1 MTKLTSDLAGI
12 LANAGSFDYPFDSL
26 KLIGKIKSPDN
37 AFRIFTWNIFLSN
50 ETFKNFGI
58 IQVKPEKDKN
68 CQVIILHDNT
78 HIDSVNNSKLSPG
91 NWYGALYY
99 RIIPVRISGIDYY
112 TLLGLDSYS
121 PYISKKIIDVLY
133 FDQGRTVIGAPIY
146 NIKGKLHSRMI
157 FSYSARISMMLNY
170 DEMLKS
176 IVFDHLAPS
185 ESRYTGQYEFYGPDF
200 SFDGLIFKE
209 NQWVLVEDVKPNR
222 PARSGKKDRRPS
234 SNKL

>member
-1 MTKLTSDLAGI
+1 
-12 LANAGSFDYPFDSL
+12 
-26 KLIGKIKSPDN
+26 
-37 AFRIFTWNIFLSN
+37 
-50 ETFKNFGI
+50 
-58 IQVKPEKDKN
+58 
-68 CQVIILHDNT
+68 
-78 HIDSVNNSKLSPG
+78 
-91 NWYGALYY
+91 
-99 RIIPVRISGIDYY
+99 
-112 TLLGLDSYS
+112 
-121 PYISKKIIDVLY
+121 
-133 FDQGRTVIGAPIY
+133 
-146 NIKGKLHSRMI
+146 
-157 FSYSARISMMLNY
+157 MMLNY